1 MLKQESRTQA
11 AAVETTAELWAF
23 FRGEFVPLRDA
34 NINVMTHGFNYGT
47 AVFEG
52 IRAYWN
58 AEEEQLFAL
67 ELVPHYERIRAS
79 ARLLMME
86 VRQSPQEL
94 AEITIELLRRD
105 ALREDVYLRPIV
117 YKSSETIGVRLHN
130 LDADITIFGVPFG
143 QYIDTE
149 GGIRAQ
155 VSTWRRTDDNAIPAR
170 GKITG
175 AYVNGALA
183 KSEAQLNGFDEAIL
197 LNADGHVSEGSAEN
211 LFIVKN
217 GVLVTPPA
225 TDNILEGITR
235 RRLMEV
241 ARSDFGMDVVERSI
255 DRTELYGADEVFLC
269 GTGAQISPVIEIDR
283 RMIGNGRPGPVT
295 RDLTRTY
302 FDAVRGRTPAYRDWL
317 TPVY

>member
-1 MLKQESRTQA
+1 MLKQQTDPHA
-11 AAVETTAELWAF
+11 ATVETTTELWAF

-58 AEEEQLFAL
+58 ADEEQLFGL
-67 ELVPHYERIRAS
+67 ELIPHYERIRSS

-86 VRQSPQEL
+86 IRQSPEEL
-94 AEITIELLRRD
+94 AEITVELLRRD
-105 ALREDVYLRPIV
+105 GLREDVYLRPII

-155 VSTWRRTDDNAIPAR
+155 VSSWRRTDDNAIPAR

-183 KSEAQLNGFDEAIL
+183 KSEAQLNGFDEAIVL
-197 LNADGHVSEGSAEN
+197 TADGHVSEGSAEN
-211 LFIVKN
+211 LFIVKD
-217 GVLVTPPA
+217 GVLITPPV

-235 RRLMEV
+235 GRLIAI
-241 ARSDFGMDVVERSI
+241 ARDDFGVPVLERSI
-255 DRTELYGADEVFLC
+255 DRTELYTADEVFLC

-283 RMIGNGRPGPVT
+283 RKVGNGRPGTIT
-295 RDLTRTY
+295 RDVSRVY
-302 FDAVRGRTPAYRDWL
+302 FDAVRGRVPAYRDWL

>member
-1 MLKQESRTQA
+1 MLKQENRTQA
-11 AAVETTAELWAF
+11 AAGQTTAELWAF
-23 FRGEFVPLRDA
+23 FRGEFVPLREA
-34 NINVMTHGFNYGT
+34 NINVMTHAFNYGT

-58 AEEEQLFAL
+58 ADEEQLFAL
-67 ELVPHYERIRAS
+67 ELIAHYTRIRSS
-79 ARLLMME
+79 AALLMME
-86 VRQSPQEL
+86 VRQSPEEL
-94 AEITIELLRRD
+94 AEITVELLRRD
-105 ALREDVYLRPIV
+105 GLREDAYVRPIV

-155 VSTWRRTDDNAIPAR
+155 VSSWRRTDDNAIPAR

-183 KSEAQLNGFDEAIL
+183 KSEAQLNGFDEAIVL
-197 LNADGHVSEGSAEN
+197 TADGHVSEGSAEN
-211 LFIVKN
+211 LFIVKE
-217 GVLVTPPA
+217 GRLITAPV

-235 RRLMEV
+235 RRLMEM
-241 ARSDFGMDVVERSI
+241 ARDELKLEVIERSV
-255 DRTELYGADEVFLC
+255 DRTELYEADEVFLC
-269 GTGAQISPVIEIDR
+269 GTGAQVSPVIEIDR
-283 RMIGNGRPGPVT
+283 RAIGLGRPGAIT
-295 RDLTRTY
+295 KDLSRLY
-302 FDAVRGRTPAYRDWL
+302 FDAVRGRAPAYRDWL